1 MDEESDRRRDR
12 GTGREIAK
20 QHNRRKR
27 RVKKHLRQLL
37 SFVTIKSGDGKGHKP
52 SHVLGSAAVGAKMTA
67 RLKDWRGDR
76 HPLIS
81 CERIREFGITGMTS
95 GFDANAYRIL
105 VLDDN
110 YSMQRLVSAALK
122 KSGFQVSTV
131 SSAEEGLENI
141 RRYGLPH
148 LALVDI
154 HMPYGMNGL
163 EFCETV
169 LTFSDIPII
178 MLTAV
183 DEDNTIIQAIDRFA
197 EDYITKPFNPGEMV
211 ARVRRVLRRIG
222 DFAYTLD
229 AETKVDEY
237 LAVSFPNQKAYINGV
252 EVPLTPT
259 ETKLLYILMR
269 HAGQT
274 VTADFILRRLWPM
287 ETAYED
293 RLRVYVHRLR
303 RKIELQPDKPKYILS
318 QRGIG
323 YTFAQY

>member
-1 MDEESDRRRDR
+1 MN
-12 GTGREIAK
+12 A
-20 QHNRRKR
+20 
-27 RVKKHLRQLL
+27 
-37 SFVTIKSGDGKGHKP
+37 
-52 SHVLGSAAVGAKMTA
+52 
-67 RLKDWRGDR
+67 
-76 HPLIS
+76 
-81 CERIREFGITGMTS
+81 

-110 YSMQRLVSAALK
+110 YSMQRLVSTALQK
-122 KSGFQVSTV
+122 AGFQVSTV

-141 RRYGLPH
+141 QRFGLPH

-163 EFCETV
+163 EFCEAI
-169 LTFSDIPII
+169 LAYSDIPII

-183 DEDNTIIQAIDRFA
+183 NEDETIIRAIDQFA

-222 DFAYTLD
+222 DFVYTLD
-229 AETKVDEY
+229 PETVVDEQ
-237 LAVSFPNQKAYINGV
+237 LTINFPSQRAVIDGV
-252 EVPLTPT
+252 EVTLTPT

-274 VTADFILRRLWPM
+274 VTTDFILRRLWPM
-287 ETAYED
+287 ENAYED

-303 RKIELQPDKPKYILS
+303 RKIEQQPNQPKYILS
-318 QRGIG
+318 QRGVG
-323 YTFAQY
+323 YSFSRGQSG

>member
-1 MDEESDRRRDR
+1 MI
-12 GTGREIAK
+12 GG
-20 QHNRRKR
+20 
-27 RVKKHLRQLL
+27 V
-37 SFVTIKSGDGKGHKP
+37 V
-52 SHVLGSAAVGAKMTA
+52 VGADMVT
-67 RLKDWRGDR
+67 RLAERR
-76 HPLIS
+76 HITSPAHS
-81 CERIREFGITGMTS
+81 FERNRINGITGMTS
-95 GFDANAYRIL
+95 GFDASAYRIL

-110 YSMQRLVSAALK
+110 FSMQRLVSTALQK
-122 KSGFQVSTV
+122 CGFQVSAV

-141 RRYGLPH
+141 ERYGLPH

-163 EFCETV
+163 EFCEAI
-169 LTFSDIPII
+169 LAYCDLPII

-183 DEDNTIIQAIDRFA
+183 DEDDTIIQSIDQFA

-222 DFAYTLD
+222 DYAYTLNS
-229 AETKVDEY
+229 ETVVDEY
-237 LAVSFPNQKAYINGV
+237 LTVSFPFQRAYLNGH
-252 EVPLTPT
+252 EIALTPT

-274 VTADFILRRLWPM
+274 VTTDFILRRLWPM
-287 ETAYED
+287 ESVFED

-303 RKIELQPDKPKYILS
+303 RKIEQHPEQPKYILS

-323 YTFAQY
+323 YTFIRA

>member
-1 MDEESDRRRDR
+1 MNSDIE
-12 GTGREIAK
+12 T
-20 QHNRRKR
+20 N
-27 RVKKHLRQLL
+27 
-37 SFVTIKSGDGKGHKP
+37 T
-52 SHVLGSAAVGAKMTA
+52 
-67 RLKDWRGDR
+67 
-76 HPLIS
+76 
-81 CERIREFGITGMTS
+81 
-95 GFDANAYRIL
+95 YRIL

-110 YSMQRLVSAALK
+110 YSMQRLVSTALQK
-122 KSGFQVSTV
+122 TGFQVSTV

-141 RRYGLPH
+141 RRFGLPH

-163 EFCETV
+163 EFCDAI
-169 LTFSDIPII
+169 LSYSDLPII

-183 DEDNTIIQAIDRFA
+183 DEDDTIIQAIDKFA

-222 DFAYTLD
+222 DFAYTMS
-229 AETKVDEY
+229 AETVVDEY
-237 LAVSFPNQKAYINGV
+237 LTVSFPYQRAYINNV
-252 EVPLTPT
+252 EVQLTPT

-293 RLRVYVHRLR
+293 RLRVYIHRLR
-303 RKIELQPDKPKYILS
+303 KKIEQRPEQPKYILS
-318 QRGIG
+318 QRGVG
-323 YTFAQY
+323 YSFARV